1 MFFEKVIHLHTQD
14 ELTRAHIGLN
24 KYRTVPGTTYSPAR
38 TDQRP
43 CAHTQTEAMRYFLL
57 RWAGWGGGWG
67 VNNIFVDILPHGD
80 LFLLFASFIRSFL
93 SFPFLSFPFL
103 SFPFLSFL
111 SGPHNRAIR
120 AHRRANV
127 HSTGARTHNA
137 PPKQRSFIRAF
148 SCDLAQRPCNSTIL
162 DETFARAGTR
172 KNRRA
177 STRDPQART
186 HHKKDPLLWTLFG

>member
-103 SFPFLSFL
+103 SFPFLSFPFL
-111 SGPHNRAIR
+111 SFPFLSFPFLPFGPPQPSNSRAQ
-120 AHRRANV
+120 ASKCAQHWSKN
-127 HSTGARTHNA
+127 
-137 PPKQRSFIRAF
+137 
-148 SCDLAQRPCNSTIL
+148 AQRTSKAEVFHPSIFVRPCAASLQFHNS
-162 DETFARAGTR
+162 R
-172 KNRRA
+172 
-177 STRDPQART
+177 
-186 HHKKDPLLWTLFG
+186 